1 MPIQLRSLYY
11 ADIRRKI
18 IAVRQASIAEYVHL
32 YIHGGAIDVNRNINI
47 NQFYLSSFHIH
58 RLIP

>member
-11 ADIRRKI
+11 AVIRRKI

-32 YIHGGAIDVNRNINI
+32 YIHGGAIDVNRINI
-47 NQFYLSSFHIH
+47 NQFYLSSFHI